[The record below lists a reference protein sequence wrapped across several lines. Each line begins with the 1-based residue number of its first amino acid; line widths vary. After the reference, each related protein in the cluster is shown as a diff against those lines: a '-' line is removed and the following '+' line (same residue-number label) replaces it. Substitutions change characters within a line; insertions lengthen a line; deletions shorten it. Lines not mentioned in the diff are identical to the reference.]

1 MRHTSTIGQYL
12 IERLE
17 QAGLRHVFGIPGD
30 YVLRFYDLLQASNL
44 EIIGTCTE
52 AGAGFAADAYA
63 RVGGLGALC
72 VTYCVGGLNALNAV
86 AGAYA
91 EKSPLVVISGAPGL
105 GERAHSPLLHHK
117 VRDFQTQRQI
127 FEKVTVAAVSLED
140 ARTAP
145 NQIDD
150 CLRAC
155 MRQKRPV
162 FLEIPR
168 DMVDVRCAAPGA
180 FEFAAPVSDAA
191 VLGECLE
198 EATTMLRKARRPVI
212 LAGVEIHRFGLQET
226 LVRLVERT
234 GYPVAATI
242 LGKSVITELH
252 PQYLGVYEG
261 AMGREDVRRTVEGA
275 DCVLI
280 LGAFMTDINL
290 GVYTAHLDI
299 ERTINVNSEQASIKR
314 HHFDDVVLGDFIE
327 GLIRADPG
335 GRKSARAAS
344 AAPAAARPFLPR
356 PSRPTTVRRF
366 FERLDA
372 FLEDRDVVIADI
384 GDSLFGAADL
394 TIRHRTEFLSPAYY
408 TSMGFAVPAA
418 IGAQIH
424 DRSFR
429 PIVIVGDGAF
439 QMTGSELSTIARL
452 DLNPIVFVLNNKGY
466 TTERFI
472 QEGPYNDIH
481 DWAYHLFPQI
491 LRKGL
496 GCEVRSEG
504 ELEEALVRARA
515 NTASFSILN
524 VHFDRMD
531 RSKALERLAKRL
543 AERVARS
550 GGAHLNG
557 IALAG
562 FDHAQ
567 TALKGRRPYALR
579 GTHLPASK

>member
-1 MRHTSTIGQYL
+1 MSHTSTIGRYL
-12 IERLE
+12 VQRLE
-17 QAGLRHVFGIPGD
+17 QTGLGHVFGIPGD
-30 YVLRFYDLLQASNL
+30 YVLRFYDLLEASKL
-44 EIIGTCTE
+44 EVIGTCTE

-63 RVGGLGALC
+63 RVSGLGALC

-145 NQIDD
+145 NEIDE

-155 MRQKRPV
+155 MRHKRPV

-168 DMVDVRCAAPGA
+168 DMVDAPCAAPG
-180 FEFAAPVSDAA
+180 EFHIAAPVSDAD
-191 VLGECLE
+191 VLRECLD
-198 EATTMLRKARRPVI
+198 EATAMLRKARRPVI
-212 LAGVEIHRFGLQET
+212 LAGVEIHRFGLQEA

-261 AMGREDVRRTVEGA
+261 AMGRENVRRTVEGA

-299 ERTINVNSEQASIKR
+299 DRTINVNSEKASIKR

-327 GLIRADPG
+327 GLMQADLGTRRIR
-335 GRKSARAAS
+335 RVAS
-344 AAPAAARPFLPR
+344 AAAAAAATRPFTPR
-356 PSRPTTVRRF
+356 ASKPTTVRRF
-366 FERLDA
+366 FERLDT

-418 IGAQIH
+418 VGAQVH
-424 DRSFR
+424 DRSAR
-429 PIVIVGDGAF
+429 PIVLVGDGAF
-439 QMTGSELSTIARL
+439 QMTGQELSTAARL

-481 DWAYHLFPQI
+481 DWAYHLLPEI
-491 LRKGL
+491 LRKGW
-496 GCEVRSEG
+496 GCEVRTEG
-504 ELEEALVRARA
+504 ELEEALARARA

-524 VHFDRMD
+524 VHLDKMD
-531 RSKALERLAKRL
+531 RSRALERLGKRL
-543 AERVARS
+543 AERLGSR
-550 GGAHLNG
+550 
-557 IALAG
+557 
-562 FDHAQ
+562 
-567 TALKGRRPYALR
+567 
-579 GTHLPASK
+579 